1 MLSFKNIFLA
11 SSLFASVAVQASII
25 LPSDTL
31 LNNGGFEAPDIGD
44 HSWEFYTS
52 SHNTEGVPGWSYDGS
67 GMEIWDSLLGVNAAE
82 GEQHAELNA
91 HGANSQAYSFRQ
103 TFDTT
108 IGETYDYGFAYRAR
122 NNGDESF
129 YAGIVD
135 INSDTLFSDHTT
147 AGWTIFSGSFVAT
160 DLTSTIAFT
169 SNDALGDT
177 TGNLLDGVY
186 VTARSV
192 PEPSSVFLLG
202 LGLLGLGFIRRK

>member
-1 MLSFKNIFLA
+1 MLNLKNIILA
-11 SSLFASVAVQASII
+11 SSLFVSVAAQASII

-44 HSWEFYTS
+44 HTWEYYTS
-52 SHNTEGVPGWSYDGS
+52 SHNTAGVPGWSYDGS
-67 GMEIWDSLLGVNAAE
+67 GMEIWDSLLGVQAAE
-82 GEQHAELNA
+82 GDQHAELNA

-108 IGETYDYGFAYRAR
+108 IGQTYDYGFAYSAR
-122 NNGDESF
+122 DNGDESF
-129 YAGIVD
+129 YAGIID
-135 INSDTLFSDHTT
+135 INADTLFGDHTT
-147 AGWTIFSGSFVAT
+147 AGWSIFSGSFVAT
-160 DLTSTIAFT
+160 GLTSTIAFT

-177 TGNLLDGVY
+177 TGNLLDAVY

-202 LGLLGLGFIRRK
+202 LGLLGLGFSRRK